1 MNNKN
6 IFFYILI
13 IFLALFIYGTIKA
26 ITIVNKREVSTND
39 GIYKNYVSTSN
50 EIKTLSHNLTKN
62 SNNKLEKVSILL
74 DYVTNIPYKTKLF
87 QQSKPLQTIQQNFG
101 DCDDKSNL
109 LISMLHSLGIEAY
122 LVLVPKHIFV
132 IVALGDNRLSDIQGL
147 WIDGKKYYI
156 LETTAKG
163 SNIGFELKYKINQI
177 DTIIE
182 PFSNKKLDYNRLEF
196 R

>member
-132 IVALGDNRLSDIQGL
+132 IVAIDDNRLSDIQGL